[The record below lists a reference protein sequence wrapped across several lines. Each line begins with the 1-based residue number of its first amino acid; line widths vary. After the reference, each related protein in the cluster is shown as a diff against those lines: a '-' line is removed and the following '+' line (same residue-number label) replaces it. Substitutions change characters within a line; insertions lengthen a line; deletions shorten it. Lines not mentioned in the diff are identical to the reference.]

1 MHLSRTLKTRSTQL
15 RPEMASC
22 AARASRRPHHSSA
35 RLPSPPQTPPTT
47 HRPGPGNG
55 GIPIHAHAHGP
66 YHMPHAIEADVVM
79 GGLFQRNG
87 SIHGNARVFGGI
99 AYGADTSYRE
109 HILSRSCSA
118 HIPFRSYGEH
128 IPMSEVAEASHAEQK
143 HIQSMCGVWC
153 Q

>member
-1 MHLSRTLKTRSTQL
+1 MHCGAEVTESSTNKQH
-15 RPEMASC
+15 
-22 AARASRRPHHSSA
+22 HHS
-35 RLPSPPQTPPTT
+35 TPPITSDRKPTQPTT
-47 HRPGPGNG
+47 RHSQRGRTDTRIHTWS
-55 GIPIHAHAHGP
+55 IPNARIHT
-66 YHMPHAIEADVVM
+66 HAIEADVVM